1 MTRDAPGGTRAI
13 LPAALLGGGLVAL
26 VALWHAVPVGDALAP
41 ETLATAIEAARRASL
56 GPLVAVLAVF
66 LGSLML
72 APILL
77 LITATALVL
86 GPVTGFLCALTGA
99 MASAVVGFALG
110 RALGRRPV
118 ERLARR
124 WRRVD
129 RVLGVLH
136 DHGLKTVIVARVLPV
151 LLYGLVSI
159 ACGATGMRW
168 RPYLWG
174 TLIGMAP
181 VIAAASLFGEGLNQ
195 MVRAGTVL
203 QTVPVAIGLVAVV
216 LLARLGWAWLAREG

>member
-1 MTRDAPGGTRAI
+1 
-13 LPAALLGGGLVAL
+13 
-26 VALWHAVPVGDALAP
+26 
-41 ETLATAIEAARRASL
+41 
-56 GPLVAVLAVF
+56 LAVF
-66 LGSLML
+66 LSSLML

-77 LITATALVL
+77 LTTATALVL

-118 ERLARR
+118 QRLAHR
-124 WRRVD
+124 WRRAD
-129 RVLGVLH
+129 RVLGALH
-136 DHGLKTVIVARVLPV
+136 GHGLKTVVISRVLPV

-174 TLIGMAP
+174 TLIGMTP
-181 VIAAASLFGEGLNQ
+181 VIAAASLFGEGLSQ
-195 MVRAGTVL
+195 MMRAGTVS
-203 QTVPVAIGLVAVV
+203 QAVPIAAGLVAVV
-216 LLARLGWAWLAREG
+216 LLARLGWAWLARER